1 MENAVCRITINGQH
15 TGLSLRTVPAPR
27 NQSGAIQ
34 RAAPPHML
42 PAQGAA
48 FNGPSQVS
56 SASRRKPQRYGRY
69 PLTHSGAS
77 RLKAF
82 FQEMNKYDPVRYF
95 LYYHTGSAGEMHH
108 LYIE

>member
-1 MENAVCRITINGQH
+1 MENAACRITINGQH
-15 TGLSLRTVPAPR
+15 TGISLRTVPAPR

-34 RAAPPHML
+34 RAVPPPHML
-42 PAQGAA
+42 PAQGAT

-82 FQEMNKYDPVRYF
+82 FQKKTNMILCDIFYTITQDLLEKCII
-95 LYYHTGSAGEMHH
+95 
-108 LYIE
+108 YIE

>member
-1 MENAVCRITINGQH
+1 
-15 TGLSLRTVPAPR
+15 
-27 NQSGAIQ
+27 
-34 RAAPPHML
+34 ML

-69 PLTHSGAS
+69 PLPHSDAS

-82 FQEMNKYDPVRYF
+82 FQKKNKYDPVRYF
-95 LYYHTGSAGEMHH
+95 YTITQDLLEKCII
-108 LYIE
+108 YIE